1 MESRIHV
8 KDTLDQL
15 LAAQL
20 GQKMHDFE
28 FWIERD
34 MITGLS
40 RFHMSWR
47 ITITGLSGTL
57 LAPNLFSDFID
68 VVLLPRLDHHVWLSV
83 DRFVLIDSFF
93 QEQLHEERLR
103 LH

>member
-8 KDTLDQL
+8 EDTGDQL

-40 RFHMSWR
+40 RLHMSWH
-47 ITITGLSGTL
+47 ITITGLSFTL
-57 LAPNLFSDFID
+57 LAPDLFSNFFDIAF
-68 VVLLPRLDHHVWLSV
+68 LPRLDLHVWLSI
-83 DRFVLIDSFF
+83 DRFVLIDRFF
-93 QEQLHEERLR
+93 QEQLNEERLR